1 MCQRMNGNLVALVQA
16 ADLGGGHFGVA
27 DLFSVNHEEIIRAVQ
42 KPAVDIEG
50 CLQAVTVQNFNQPPV
65 LRDAIVVAEGNGFV
79 FPLVHLCQRSLYNV
93 FLLIASHGPPGNGVT
108 AIAW

>member
-1 MCQRMNGNLVALVQA
+1 MNGNLVALVRA

-27 DLFSVNHEEIIRAVQ
+27 DLFPSIMRNHQAVK

-79 FPLVHLCQRSLYNV
+79 FPCTSLSTLLYV
-93 FLLIASHGPPGNGVT
+93 FY
-108 AIAW
+108 